1 MDIARLVRFAG
12 LGAMLALLL
21 PMVPQAAGLPL
32 ASIDLTT
39 EAGVAAVQG
48 NWRYQDAQLIDV
60 DFRAPD
66 GQGQPTGA
74 TVRTHDITPRAGVAD
89 FDDSA
94 WTTIAPTT
102 LSQRRGNGRVS
113 FNWYRITITVPA
125 RVNSVD
131 VAGSDLWFETRLDD
145 YAEVWVDGEIGRAYG
160 QSGGS
165 VVAGWNAPNRLL
177 VGRHVKP
184 GQTIQL
190 AIFGMNGPISNAP
203 TNFIY
208 VREARLDFVPGT
220 AGPVAVAP
228 HEVNVQVTRLDPSIN
243 DIVPPNAKLFKLA
256 EGFSF
261 TEGPVW
267 DRGAGQLLFSDP
279 NENTIY
285 RYSDAAGLAVF
296 KAKSGYDGADIAEY
310 HQPGSNGLT
319 FDPQGR
325 LTIDEHGRRRVSR
338 LNADGSLTVLADRY
352 LGKRLNSPNDLVYR
366 SDGALYFT
374 DPPFGLPKVYDD
386 KRKELPFSGVYLLQG
401 RALKL
406 LTKEFK
412 GPNGIALSPDEHFL
426 YVGNWDPAAKIV
438 KRYAVRADGSLD
450 RGAVFVDLTQAI
462 PGDEALD
469 GIKVDIR
476 GNVYLSAPGGVW
488 IFDAAGKHLGT
499 ITAPKPVH
507 NFAWGGKDGNELY
520 LCARSALYRI
530 ALLVPG
536 VRP

>member
-1 MDIARLVRFAG
+1 MFNARLPRFVRRVA
-12 LGAMLALLL
+12 LLALLHAS
-21 PMVPQAAGLPL
+21 AAPAASQPL
-32 ASIDLTT
+32 ATIDLAT

-48 NWRYQDAQLIDV
+48 SWRYHDAQLVDV
-60 DFRAPD
+60 DFRAAD
-66 GQGQPTGA
+66 SQGQPTGA
-74 TVRTHDITPRAGVAD
+74 PVRTHDITPRAGVAG
-89 FDDSA
+89 FDDNA

-113 FNWYRITITVPA
+113 FNWYRIRITVPA
-125 RVNSVD
+125 RVNGVD

-145 YAEVWVDGEIGRAYG
+145 YAEIWVDGEIGRAYG

-228 HEVNVQVTRLDPSIN
+228 HEVNVQVTRQDPSI
-243 DIVPPNAKLFKLA
+243 DAIVPPNAKLFKLA

-267 DRGAGQLLFSDP
+267 DRRAGQLLFSDP

-285 RYSDAAGLAVF
+285 SYSDAAGLAVF
-296 KAKSGYDGADIAEY
+296 RAMSGYDGADIAEY

-319 FDPQGR
+319 FDRQGR

-338 LNADGSLTVLADRY
+338 LDANGSLTVLADRY
-352 LGKRLNSPNDLVYR
+352 LGKRLNSPNDLIYR
-366 SDGALYFT
+366 SDGSLYFT
-374 DPPFGLPKVYDD
+374 DPPFGLPRVYDD
-386 KRKELPFSGVYLLQG
+386 PRKELPFSGVYRLHG
-401 RALKL
+401 RALQL
-406 LTKEFK
+406 LTREFK
-412 GPNGIALSPDEHFL
+412 GPNGIAFSPDERFL
-426 YVGNWDPAAKIV
+426 YVGNWDPAAKLV

-450 RGAVFVDLTQAI
+450 RGAVFVDLTPAI

-469 GIKVDIR
+469 GIKVDTR

-488 IFDAAGKHLGT
+488 IFNAAGRHLGT

-507 NFAWGGKDGNELY
+507 NFAWGGQDGNELY